1 MIRALLRL
9 FRPRLALLN
18 GVSTV
23 GGYLLFPG
31 EPENIVIWASFGGV
45 VFLAAGGSALN
56 QVLERDLDRLM
67 LRTRLRPLPQGQ
79 LTPVSAT
86 FIGVGLILVGTTLL
100 VAVGGLAP
108 MLLGVATL
116 AWYLFIYTPLKRRTP
131 LALMIGALCGALAPV
146 IGWCLAGGSPFDYR
160 VVMLAGLLYLWQIPH
175 FWLLLRRYADD
186 YRNAGI
192 PMFGTSEKCAGYL
205 GVWIMALI
213 AASMLLP
220 ALGIIGPQVSVW
232 YAIIPLPLV
241 AMAILRLETTLF
253 SYLNIFPLLITL
265 VLCFSKLQTVF

>member
-9 FRPRLALLN
+9 FRPRLSLLN
-18 GVSTV
+18 GVSAV
-23 GGYLLFPG
+23 GGCLLFPG
-31 EPENIVIWASFGGV
+31 EPENNVLWASFGGV
-45 VFLAAGGSALN
+45 AFLAAGGSALN

-67 LRTRLRPLPQGQ
+67 VRTRLRPLPQGQ

-116 AWYLFIYTPLKRRTP
+116 AWYLFIYTPLKRRPP
-131 LALMIGALCGALAPV
+131 LALILGALSGALAPV

-175 FWLLLRRYADD
+175 FWLLQRRHADD

-241 AMAILRLETTLF
+241 AMVMLRLETTLF